1 MLKCVRKHW
10 KKSVNAD
17 DKSKSS
23 YQKRVQSVRRHCD
36 RSQKKW
42 VKVCFKKLE
51 GYVVRISCVFEVK
64 RQASEFK

>member
-1 MLKCVRKHW
+1 MLKCVRKRYE
-10 KKSVNAD
+10 KIAD
-17 DKSKSS
+17 NNYKSS

-36 RSQKKW
+36 ISQKKL

-51 GYVVRISCVFEVK
+51 GCVVRISCVFEVK